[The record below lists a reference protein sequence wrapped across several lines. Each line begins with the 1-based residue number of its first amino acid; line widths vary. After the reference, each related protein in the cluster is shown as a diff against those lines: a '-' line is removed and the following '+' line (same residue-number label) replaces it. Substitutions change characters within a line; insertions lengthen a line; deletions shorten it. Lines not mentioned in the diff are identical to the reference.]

1 MGKNRKKYHGCYFRN
16 KKETRKMIDYATK
29 QQYVFPTNKP
39 NWGPV
44 KEKYQKK
51 IG

>member
-1 MGKNRKKYHGCYFRN
+1 MMTKNRKKCRGCYFRN
-16 KKETRKMIDYATK
+16 KKMIDYATK
-29 QQYVFPTNKP
+29 QQYFFPTNKP

-44 KEKYQKK
+44 KKKYQKK